1 MKDSKTGKAMIK
13 DLLVIGGGG
22 FGREIVCLINRINTL
37 ASEPEWNLIGIID
50 DNPNLKDTV
59 ITNVPVIGNVDSLL
73 SYETDIHVICTIGN
87 SVIRESVINRCKLNK
102 HIKFATLI
110 DPAAIVGDSVKIGE
124 GCIVCANTVITVDVA
139 IDSFSIVNLACTI
152 GHDAHLHSFT
162 TLYPTVNVSGFVQ
175 IGPNVEIGTGSQIIQ
190 GVSIGAGSIIG
201 AGSVVVR
208 DIPAHCTAVG
218 VPAKPIK
225 YHGDPNKKEG

>member
-1 MKDSKTGKAMIK
+1 MKVVDIK
-13 DLLVIGGGG
+13 KLQKRDLLVIGAGGL
-22 FGREIVCLINRINTL
+22 GREVVWLINRINAM
-37 ASEPEWNLIGIID
+37 ASEPVWILVGIID
-50 DNPNLKDTV
+50 DNPDLQGTV
-59 ITNVPVIGNVDSLL
+59 VNGVPVIGNVDSLSL
-73 SYETDIHVICTIGN
+73 YDTEIYVTCPIAN
-87 SVIRESVINRCKLNK
+87 PRIRESIINRCKLNK
-102 HIKFATLI
+102 HIIFATLI

-124 GCIVCANTVITVDVA
+124 GCIVCANTVITVDVT

-152 GHDAHLHSFT
+152 GHDAHMHSFT

-175 IGPNVEIGTGSQIIQ
+175 IGSNVEVGTGSQIIQ

-225 YHGDPNKKEG
+225 YHTDQSKKEG